1 MWRIVLIRLP
11 LCTQVPGGCRR
22 GGGSRQQSR
31 RSYGIP
37 FIVLFNVLAVFT
49 EIVVCVISLLF
60 LDTPS
65 NRFLSP
71 VTLSSG
77 NTRYAKIWY
86 QLETINLEPSF
97 KNLKAVRRSRDGAS
111 DDSWGGR
118 RAWAGAKER
127 AAPG

>member
-1 MWRIVLIRLP
+1 VRFVLIRLP

-22 GGGSRQQSR
+22 GGGSRR
-31 RSYGIP
+31 KPGRSYGIP

-65 NRFLSP
+65 NRFFSP
-71 VTLSSG
+71 VTLYSG

-86 QLETINLEPSF
+86 QLETINLEPSV
-97 KNLKAVRRSRDGAS
+97 KNLKAVRRSRDCAS
-111 DDSWGGR
+111 DNSWG
-118 RAWAGAKER
+118 GAKER